1 MRSSLLPAVALA
13 CAVLQG
19 LIVSASG
26 STCSVY
32 DCVKDRSA
40 KFYDQLQDELAGL
53 DSLHKIHIERP
64 DPAYYHAFE
73 VEALPTEGLNCPY
86 AYIYPRRLHRR
97 PSESESVVT
106 FSLQMLG
113 NATVGVSSVCKNR
126 CIGQHG
132 QKLCSGQGRVR
143 QSGLALG
150 VFTVLGL
157 LCMARPIKFSTC
169 LLVVTLAV
177 VMSSPYL
184 FANSANST
192 NVVPD
197 DGCDCAPPYS
207 YESYVEYGNTPV
219 QLVLFHRPEV
229 DVHVTENSECV
240 SCL

>member
-1 MRSSLLPAVALA
+1 M
-13 CAVLQG
+13 
-19 LIVSASG
+19 
-26 STCSVY
+26 
-32 DCVKDRSA
+32 
-40 KFYDQLQDELAGL
+40 
-53 DSLHKIHIERP
+53 
-64 DPAYYHAFE
+64 
-73 VEALPTEGLNCPY
+73 PTRGKCPY
-86 AYIYPRRLHRR
+86 AYIYPRSLVSHQSR
-97 PSESESVVT
+97 VM

-113 NATVGVSSVCKNR
+113 NATVGVSSRCKNWR
-126 CIGQHG
+126 RPSGPKGG
-132 QKLCSGQGRVR
+132 QKECKDGQTTCVSGQGPVR

-184 FANSANST
+184 FTNSASST

-197 DGCDCAPPYS
+197 DGCLCAPPYT
-207 YESYVEYGNTPV
+207 YTKYVQDEYRNMPV

-229 DVHVTENSECV
+229 NVIVTENSECV